1 SKAVYIATAIT
12 EKNTREILGLS
23 VDHAESLESWSSF
36 FKQLK
41 SRGLQSPK
49 LVISDAH
56 MGLQKAIQREFIGT
70 AWQRCNVHF
79 KRNIIEKLPKKD
91 TAEIRVMIKRVF
103 EAVTIE
109 DIRKFKDEL
118 INKFGTEARF

>member
-1 SKAVYIATAIT
+1 MQKVW
-12 EKNTREILGLS
+12 RVG
-23 VDHAESLESWSSF
+23 VH

-79 KRNIIEKLPKKD
+79 KRNIISSPGRDVKLKG
-91 TAEIRVMIKRVF
+91 I
-103 EAVTIE
+103 
-109 DIRKFKDEL
+109 
-118 INKFGTEARF
+118 